1 MRARV
6 ILIIGGGIAAYKSL
20 ELIRLLRKRDI
31 AVECVLTESAT
42 HFVTPLSVQGLSGA
56 PVHTALLSLAEDSQ
70 MDHIALS
77 RSADLLVVCPAT
89 ANLLARMAHGF
100 ADDLATTLLLATDTP
115 VMIAPAMNV
124 RMWQHPATQ
133 ENLRLLQARGCL
145 FVGPDDG
152 EMACGEFGPGRLS
165 EPEAIASA
173 IEDALFSRKPLSGR
187 HVLVT
192 AGPTHE
198 PIDPVRFIA
207 NHSSGKQGYAI
218 AAACA
223 QLGAQVTL
231 ISGPT
236 ALPCPAG
243 VMRVDV
249 ITALD
254 MLAAC
259 EAALPADCAI
269 CAAAVGDWRV
279 TETAMQKRKKA
290 GGEPPSLALVE
301 NPDILATLSRPGARR
316 PSLVIGF
323 AAETEALQDHAA
335 AKKKRKGCDWLL
347 ANDVSTGTGVFGGE
361 QNRILFLDGDTI
373 EPWPA
378 MPKTGV
384 ASALAARIAACFS
397 SSPR

>member
-1 MRARV
+1 MRARI

-89 ANLLARMAHGF
+89 ANLLARMANGF
-100 ADDLATTLLLATDTP
+100 ADDLATTLLLATDKP

-133 ENLRLLQARGCL
+133 ENLRTLRERGCH
-145 FVGPDDG
+145 FAGPNEG

-165 EPEAIASA
+165 EPESIVTA
-173 IEDALFSRKPLSGR
+173 IEDVLFPHKPLAGR
-187 HVLVT
+187 HVLIT

-218 AAACA
+218 ASACA
-223 QLGAQVTL
+223 RLGARVTL
-231 ISGPT
+231 VSGPT
-236 ALPCPAG
+236 ALPCPDE
-243 VMRVDV
+243 VVRVDV
-249 ITALD
+249 TTACD

-259 EAALPADCAI
+259 HAALPADIAI
-269 CAAAVGDWRV
+269 CAAAVGDWRLA
-279 TETAMQKRKKA
+279 ETATQKRKKQNDA
-290 GGEPPSLALVE
+290 PPVLNLVE
-301 NPDILATLSRPGARR
+301 NPDILATLSRSGPSR
-316 PSLVIGF
+316 PILVVGF
-323 AAETEALQDHAA
+323 AAETEKLETHAA
-335 AKKKRKGCDWLL
+335 AKKQRKGCDWLL
-347 ANDVSTGTGVFGGE
+347 ANDVSPGNGVFGGDH
-361 QNRILFLDGDTI
+361 NRILFLGDEST
-373 EPWPA
+373 ESWPSL
-378 MPKTGV
+378 PKAEIAT
-384 ASALAARIAACFS
+384 ALAERIAARFPPPS
-397 SSPR
+397 R

>member
-31 AVECVLTESAT
+31 AVECVLTDSAT

-115 VMIAPAMNV
+115 VLIAPAMNV

-133 ENLRLLQARGCL
+133 DNLGLLRARGCL
-145 FVGPDDG
+145 FVGPDEG

-165 EPEAIASA
+165 DPQTVVNA
-173 IEDALFSRKPLSGR
+173 IEDALFPRKPLSGR
-187 HVLVT
+187 HILVT

-231 ISGPT
+231 VSGPT
-236 ALPCPAG
+236 ALPCPIG
-243 VMRVDV
+243 VTCVDI
-249 ITALD
+249 ITAVE

-279 TETAMQKRKKA
+279 AETATQKRKKQGNA
-290 GGEPPSLALVE
+290 PPDLALIE
-301 NPDILATLSRPGARR
+301 NPDILATLSRPGALR

-323 AAETEALQDHAA
+323 AAETETLQAHAV
-335 AKKKRKGCDWLL
+335 AKKQRKGCDWLL
-347 ANDVSTGTGVFGGE
+347 ANDVSTGTGVFGGD
-361 QNRILFLDGDTI
+361 QNRVLFLNGDSV

-378 MPKTGV
+378 MPKTEI
-384 ASALAARIAACFS
+384 ASSLAARIAAHFS
-397 SSPR
+397 SSSR

>member
-77 RSADLLVVCPAT
+77 RSADLLVICPAT
-89 ANLLARMAHGF
+89 ANLVARMANGF

-115 VMIAPAMNV
+115 VLVAPAMNV

-133 ENLRLLQARGCL
+133 ENLRLLRTRGCL
-145 FVGPDDG
+145 FVGPDEG

-173 IEDALFSRKPLSGR
+173 IEDALFPHKPLSGR

-231 ISGPT
+231 VSGPT
-236 ALPCPAG
+236 SLPCPDG
-243 VMRVDV
+243 VTRVDV
-249 ITALD
+249 TTAVE

-279 TETAMQKRKKA
+279 ADTASQKRKKE
-290 GGEPPSLALVE
+290 GGAPPKLTLVE
-301 NPDILATLSRPGARR
+301 NPDILATLSQPGALR

-323 AAETEALQDHAA
+323 AAETETLEAHAI
-335 AKKKRKGCDWLL
+335 AKKRRKGCDWML
-347 ANDVSTGTGVFGGE
+347 ANDVGTGTNVFGGD
-361 QNRILFLDGDTI
+361 QNRVLFLDGDTI
-373 EPWPA
+373 EPWSA
-378 MPKTGV
+378 MAKTDI
-384 ASALAARIAACFS
+384 ARSLAARIAARFS

>member
-1 MRARV
+1 MRARI

-89 ANLLARMAHGF
+89 ANLVARMANGF

-115 VMIAPAMNV
+115 VLVAPAMNV

-133 ENLRLLQARGCL
+133 ENLRLLRTRGCL
-145 FVGPDDG
+145 FVGPDEG

-173 IEDALFSRKPLSGR
+173 IEDALFPHKPLSGR

-231 ISGPT
+231 VSGPT
-236 ALPCPAG
+236 SLPCPAG
-243 VMRVDV
+243 VTRVDV
-249 ITALD
+249 TTAVE

-259 EAALPADCAI
+259 KAALPSDCAI

-279 TETAMQKRKKA
+279 AETAAQKRKKE
-290 GGEPPSLALVE
+290 GGAPPELTLVE
-301 NPDILATLSRPGARR
+301 NPDILATLSQPGTLR

-323 AAETEALQDHAA
+323 AAETETLEAHAV
-335 AKKKRKGCDWLL
+335 AKKRRKGCDWML
-347 ANDVSTGTGVFGGE
+347 ANDVSTGTNVFGGD
-361 QNRILFLDGDTI
+361 QNRVLFLDGDTV
-373 EPWPA
+373 EPWSA
-378 MPKTGV
+378 MAKTDI
-384 ASALAARIAACFS
+384 ARSLAARIAARFS

>member
-77 RSADLLVVCPAT
+77 RSADLLVICPAT

-323 AAETEALQDHAA
+323 AAETEALQDHAV

>member
-1 MRARV
+1 MRARI

-89 ANLLARMAHGF
+89 ANLLARMANGF
-100 ADDLATTLLLATDTP
+100 ADDLATTLLLATDKP

-133 ENLRLLQARGCL
+133 ENLRTLRERGCH
-145 FVGPDDG
+145 FAGPDEG

-165 EPEAIASA
+165 EPESIVTA
-173 IEDALFSRKPLSGR
+173 IEDVLFPHKPLTGR
-187 HVLVT
+187 HVLIT

-218 AAACA
+218 ASACA
-223 QLGAQVTL
+223 RLGARVTL
-231 ISGPT
+231 VSGPT
-236 ALPCPAG
+236 ALPCPDK
-243 VMRVDV
+243 VIRVDV
-249 ITALD
+249 TTACD

-259 EAALPADCAI
+259 HAALPADIAI
-269 CAAAVGDWRV
+269 CAAAVGDWRLA
-279 TETAMQKRKKA
+279 ETATQKRKKQNDA
-290 GGEPPSLALVE
+290 PPVLTLVE
-301 NPDILATLSRPGARR
+301 NPDILATLSRSGPSR
-316 PSLVIGF
+316 PTLVVGF
-323 AAETEALQDHAA
+323 AAETEKLETHAA
-335 AKKKRKGCDWLL
+335 AKKQRKGCDWLL
-347 ANDVSTGTGVFGGE
+347 ANDVSPGNGVFGGDH
-361 QNRILFLDGDTI
+361 NRILFLGDEST
-373 EPWPA
+373 ESWPSL
-378 MPKTGV
+378 PKAEIATT
-384 ASALAARIAACFS
+384 LAERIAARFS
-397 SSPR
+397 PSSR

>member
-115 VMIAPAMNV
+115 VLIAPAMNV

-133 ENLRLLQARGCL
+133 DNLGLLRERGCL
-145 FVGPDDG
+145 FVGPDEG

-165 EPEAIASA
+165 DPQTIVNA
-173 IEDALFSRKPLSGR
+173 IEDALFPHKPLSGR
-187 HVLVT
+187 HILVT

-231 ISGPT
+231 VSGPT
-236 ALPCPAG
+236 ALPCPIG
-243 VMRVDV
+243 VTCVDI
-249 ITALD
+249 ITAVE

-279 TETAMQKRKKA
+279 AETAMQKRKKA
-290 GGEPPSLALVE
+290 GGMPPSLALVE

-323 AAETEALQDHAA
+323 AAETEALQDHAV

-347 ANDVSTGTGVFGGE
+347 ANDVSTGTGVFGGD
-361 QNRILFLDGDTI
+361 QNRVLFLNGDSV

-378 MPKTGV
+378 MPKTEI
-384 ASALAARIAACFS
+384 ASSLAARIAAHFS
-397 SSPR
+397 SSSR